1 MGVVGMFRLAWARLR
16 VEGRDA
22 LELVL
27 LPGLAAV
34 LPWRVCFFLFRWLA
48 HWKLLYRSSCERA
61 IEQARQRGW
70 VQDEVQW
77 LHARRLMILVDH
89 ADLYLARFRGDAWM
103 KRHLRVQGQWLPAD
117 QAAVLCTFHWGAGMW
132 GLRHA
137 GAEGL
142 KGHALVAP
150 FDRSHFQGRW
160 VLYRYAK
167 ARIDSVAAALNSDT
181 LDVSR
186 SLRPA
191 LRALRAHEQVLAAV
205 DVPADQFAASEAIT
219 LLGMQARVPK
229 ALLRLAVEQ
238 RLPVVVYL
246 TGVDL
251 RSGERFL
258 SIRQLGVH
266 DTLEPLIRD
275 VFLELDAAIRACP
288 PAWHFW
294 GESERFFQ
302 E

>member
-1 MGVVGMFRLAWARLR
+1 MARLLLSLPLA
-16 VEGRDA
+16 GP
-22 LELVL
+22 LEASLSYVVRA
-27 LPGLAAV
+27 GNLAGAS
-34 LPWRVCFFLFRWLA
+34 A
-48 HWKLLYRSSCERA
+48 
-61 IEQARQRGW
+61 GW